1 MVTDCGVTS
10 ELTGHRTH
18 ESRSGKKILKMI
30 RKVLTQILLGGGGE
44 EVDEVVVENESCME
58 LLECEDGDWIIIN
71 VPDNSSLGLL
81 VKDPLENLLIEH
93 PSMSVY
99 QMCHQRINEE
109 DVSDE
114 EDDSSRC
121 VQVRRDVSRLLP
133 LCCASELLTEQRA
146 RVYSERRKLSRG
158 ALSRQNLVKTRLS
171 NTERRYGHFKQ
182 PTQRLYN
189 Y

>member
-1 MVTDCGVTS
+1 
-10 ELTGHRTH
+10 
-18 ESRSGKKILKMI
+18 MI

-58 LLECEDGDWIIIN
+58 QLECEDGDWIIIN

-114 EDDSSRC
+114 EDSSRC
-121 VQVRRDVSRLLP
+121 VQVKRDVSRLLP
-133 LCCASELLTEQRA
+133 LWCASELLSEQRA
-146 RVYSERRKLSRG
+146 RVCSERRKLSRG
-158 ALSRQNLVKTRLS
+158 ALNRQNLVKTRIS
-171 NTERRYGHFKQ
+171 NTDRRYGHFKQ